1 VFVDAWWLREGI
13 RWSWDL
19 TAGAISLVCHW
30 YVRTIISQSQFWCD
44 FFWCFNI
51 PKTLTRAFWL
61 LTVKTMASQRRL
73 LPLLLAAAICAP
85 AFVGTRGTAPTTPS
99 RIARRAE
106 NFIPL
111 DAIEPAVT
119 SYVTWQYLGH
129 MFWKSWEFQNVEM
142 ITIPKDQPLPDR

>member
-1 VFVDAWWLREGI
+1 VIFLVFQ
-13 RWSWDL
+13 
-19 TAGAISLVCHW
+19 H
-30 YVRTIISQSQFWCD
+30 
-44 FFWCFNI
+44 

-61 LTVKTMASQRRL
+61 QFTVKTMASQRRL
-73 LPLLLAAAICAP
+73 LPLLLLAAAICAP
-85 AFVGTRGTAPTTPS
+85 AFVGTRGAPTTPRS

-119 SYVTWQYLGH
+119 SYVTWHLGH